1 MPLPRAKRLGRPTPE
16 PPLDLLPMLG
26 PEVLRVLA
34 ASIAFERASGE
45 PPSAEVVE
53 RLAREQGASPGA
65 CLVMVRREIRDAQ
78 GRACPLGGDRVFFG
92 PGIVRDRETCVALEI
107 RSLPYISIRLE
118 RPSGGRVNHRDL
130 IGTAEVWPG

>member
-1 MPLPRAKRLGRPTPE
+1 MPLPRAKRLPRSRPE

-34 ASIAFERASGE
+34 AALAHERANGE

-53 RLAREQGASPGA
+53 ELAREEGASPGA
-65 CLVMVRREIRDAQ
+65 CLVMVRREIRDAD
-78 GRACPLGGDRVFFG
+78 GRACPLGGPRVFWG

-107 RSLPYISIRLE
+107 RALPHISIRLE
-118 RPSGGRVNHRDL
+118 RPSGARVNHLDL
-130 IGTAEVWPG
+130 IGTAEAWAD